1 MTNFPPINCSRPI
14 DIQMDDSCPRS
25 QMHADLGMAGWR
37 VNGNKGYVEVKAP
50 PGQESNIETA
60 REALLADYREATESD
75 LVVSP
80 VSYSYE
86 EMWRWATIVNRFSL
100 TSGNTMGIR
109 LAFIGP
115 NHRAALDRYEVVFP
129 SPEVPEA
136 ELGALADYR
145 NTINLMTTNLQ
156 PTVDALP
163 QLLGQLNIPEDA
175 VGMVIRYEEPP
186 SGRGYPEAGL
196 DSPPPGG
203 VEAGGFPAG
212 EILGEVMGDSP
223 WLAAGVV
230 SGLAAAVLGTA
241 VLVTGRVRRRQG

>member
-1 MTNFPPINCSRPI
+1 M
-14 DIQMDDSCPRS
+14 
-25 QMHADLGMAGWR
+25 
-37 VNGNKGYVEVKAP
+37 
-50 PGQESNIETA
+50 
-60 REALLADYREATESD
+60 
-75 LVVSP
+75 VSP
-80 VSYSYE
+80 VRHSYE

-115 NHRAALDRYEVVFP
+115 NQRAALDRYEVVFP

-175 VGMVIRYEEPP
+175 VEMVIRYEEPP

-196 DSPPPGG
+196 HSPPPGG

-241 VLVTGRVRRRQG
+241 VLVTRRVRRRQG